1 VVGFDATSI
10 KNIAVVV
17 DDQLSGSATASGAL
31 TIAVNGLFYS
41 PAINPGTGPVSDFS
55 GLNPKP
61 TASGMAP
68 AGHNTVTSFTQTSTN
83 QYSFNYDLTNGVA
96 ADFSRWAGSLIG
108 FGTGSL
114 DLSGQDLVLGVS
126 GTGTSKIKVEL
137 ISGTG
142 ANEKKVVIVLQGL
155 TGSNQFYRITKAMA
169 DAAGVVGFDATSIKN
184 IAVVVDDQLSGSAT
198 ASGALTIAVNGLFYR
213 AVVPGT
219 AYNQANLTTL
229 PSNPTVSSAHGAVS
243 GVVDTSTI
251 TATQIS
257 ATTVQVTSNVPTQ
270 GNFTFTSIV
279 FPTAG
284 VDLGNSVT
292 LAFSGT
298 SGKMLKLEFVN
309 TSNVKKE
316 FLVPLSTGELNYTF
330 DLTGFVGPIGQINI
344 VADEVGTTNYVLE
357 TKGLAFTPPIP
368 VVSGAA
374 FNQVALT
381 TLPSNPT
388 VSSAH
393 GAVSGVVDTSTITA
407 TQISA
412 TTVQVTSNVPTQGNF
427 TFTSVNFPT
436 AGVNLGNSVTLAFSG
451 TSGKML
457 KLEFVDT
464 SNVKKL
470 FLVPLS
476 TGELN
481 YTFDLTG
488 FAGPITAIN
497 IVADEIGTTNYVL
510 ETKGLAFTP
519 VITTATTNAL
529 TNLGGASIS
538 EMEPAGNN
546 TVTAFSQTSAGA
558 ASFTYNLANGTGN
571 NRWAGSLISFVN
583 NFNLTTQNLVIA
595 GSDAGSSY
603 YKLELIDAQ
612 NDKVALRVNVDGRIE
627 VTNALAQAAN
637 VAAFNADQI
646 RFLAIVVD
654 DPNATVGTLSIT
666 TSGLVYTPILAG
678 ATYNQSLM
686 TSLAASPAAAS
697 GSGNTV
703 SGQPAAIMRMT
714 QNSADEF
721 EYDYDL
727 GSSGTSFT
735 FVRIAG
741 GDFVGGVFQGTLM
754 TLPSQLVIAAQGS
767 SGGRVQVKLHDA
779 DQAEAVF
786 ILDLEPFLQ
795 NFTLNAASGNVPVWF
810 DWSRVADIIFVQDST
825 IGSALSNDYVK
836 IQAKGMA
843 YTAPL
848 PNVAFEANR
857 ATLVQN
863 GLNYFD
869 VGVGVDTVTHLPY
882 DNMGPGGALPGR
894 YTQPTLIGF
903 YLQILGD
910 VVLGKIDNGMTRSQA
925 LTEINTVM
933 TNLLSIQSAPYSW
946 HGLIP
951 WLNLDPLDLSTDIIA
966 LGDNAN
972 LSQSIAVTVGALES
986 TGLSGADL
994 TAAQQIS
1001 TKADQYLNNQAVGYA
1016 AFVDNNFG
1024 IFHAAF
1030 DISTGEFSAY
1040 IDRVS
1045 NEFRGA
1051 VAFLA
1056 TYYAG
1061 VPDSV
1066 FNNLAITTNSSYIDR
1081 NGQAVENLA
1090 PWDGAAFQ
1098 IFWPELRNEESTY
1111 IGFRNALYNMLATQL
1126 DYAYQNRIPG
1136 ILSTSLTP
1144 EGSYSSTGIP
1154 QMAEANMVPN
1164 TTNSIV
1170 GDSGSTYA
1178 LAAAMGIDRNAV
1190 LGWLNSINNLF
1201 GMMGDYGFYDSARSG
1216 SEINNRFIG
1225 IDVASM
1231 VLGLAGNGPD
1241 DFTTYLRNRG
1251 MEDNYNQLYDH
1262 MSQQMAIDRTGS
1274 GLPNT
1279 PEFPDR
1285 SLAVFGHIA
1294 SEGAINYIHTIPP
1307 VTKPPTP
1314 PETTLIY
1321 GVRLAYTDLQG
1332 VDGGHF
1338 WKLSQPYNAQANQLI
1353 LNYSAV
1359 DSPQF
1364 VRIELKDGA
1373 GLLLYQ
1379 TTVALEQGAKFARL
1393 VVDLPN
1399 QAALANVQ
1407 EIDLVVDAQEGGDAT
1422 GDFTIQAIDFQHVPS
1437 APVVGFTAQ
1446 PGSPAVTVLPVNSAS
1461 VSGVAQLGSSSS
1473 NSTLQHIFGTNF
1485 FQLHFD
1491 LTNANAF
1498 AGIVLN
1504 FDPNHNGSS
1513 VNLSAVPLIFG
1524 INATSSVAKNVK
1536 IEIEDVHGNTYTTS
1550 NTDIVSSGY
1559 YKFLASLAAG
1569 RVDLSHVK
1577 SIKFVVDQYSVASAS
1592 GTVGDLQLE
1601 IGGLQ

>member
-1 VVGFDATSI
+1 MADAAGVVGFDATAI

-31 TIAVNGLFYS
+31 TIAVNGLF
-41 PAINPGTGPVSDFS
+41 F
-55 GLNPKP
+55 
-61 TASGMAP
+61 
-68 AGHNTVTSFTQTSTN
+68 
-83 QYSFNYDLTNGVA
+83 
-96 ADFSRWAGSLIG
+96 
-108 FGTGSL
+108 
-114 DLSGQDLVLGVS
+114 
-126 GTGTSKIKVEL
+126 
-137 ISGTG
+137 
-142 ANEKKVVIVLQGL
+142 
-155 TGSNQFYRITKAMA
+155 
-169 DAAGVVGFDATSIKN
+169 
-184 IAVVVDDQLSGSAT
+184 
-198 ASGALTIAVNGLFYR
+198 R

-219 AYNQANLTTL
+219 AFNQVALTTL

-270 GNFTFTSIV
+270 GNFTFTSIN

-330 DLTGFVGPIGQINI
+330 DLTGFAGPITAINI

-357 TKGLAFTPPIP
+357 TKGLAFTSPIP
-368 VVSGAA
+368 VVSGTA

-497 IVADEIGTTNYVL
+497 IVADEVGTTNYVL

-529 TNLGGASIS
+529 TNLSGASIS

-546 TVTAFSQTSAGA
+546 TVTAFSQASAGA

-571 NRWAGSLISFVN
+571 NRWAGSLISFVS

-612 NDKVALRVNVDGRIE
+612 NDKVTLHINVDGRIE
-627 VTNALAQAAN
+627 VTNALVQAAN
-637 VAAFNADQI
+637 VASFNADQI

-654 DPNATVGTLSIT
+654 DPTATTGTLSIT
-666 TSGLVYTPILAG
+666 TAGLAYTPMVVG
-678 ATYNQSLM
+678 TTYNSLPLTDL
-686 TSLAASPAAAS
+686 TSYAPVVIS

-703 SGQPAAIMRMT
+703 TGQPNAVLNFNQI
-714 QNSADEF
+714 SANEL

-727 GSSGTSFT
+727 SASGTSFT
-735 FVRIAG
+735 FVKLTG
-741 GDFVGGVFQGTLM
+741 GTLM

-767 SGGRVQVKLHDA
+767 SGGRLQVKLHDG
-779 DQAEAVF
+779 DLNEAIF
-786 ILDLEPFLQ
+786 LLDLEPYLQ
-795 NFTLNAASGNVPVWF
+795 NFTLSATSGNVPAWF
-810 DWSRVADIIFVQDST
+810 DWARVADITFVQDST

-848 PNVAFEANR
+848 PNAAFEANR
-857 ATLVQN
+857 ATLVQD

-869 VGVGVDTVTHLPY
+869 VGVGVDAITHFPY
-882 DNMGPGGALPGR
+882 DNMGDAGANVGH

-933 TNLLSIQSAPYSW
+933 TNLLSVQSAPYSW
-946 HGLIP
+946 NGLIP
-951 WLNLDPLDLSTDIIA
+951 WLNLDPLAASSSTVA

-986 TGLSGADL
+986 AGLSGADL

-1001 TKADQYLNNQAVGYA
+1001 TKAGQYLNNQSAGYA
-1016 AFVDNNFG
+1016 AFVDSTFG
-1024 IFHAAF
+1024 IFHAAY
-1030 DISTGEFSAY
+1030 DISTGTFSAY

-1051 VAFLA
+1051 IAFLA
-1056 TYYAG
+1056 VYYAG

-1066 FNNLAITTNSSYIDR
+1066 WNNLTITTNNSYIDR
-1081 NGQAVENLA
+1081 NGQTIENLA

-1098 IFWPELRNEESTY
+1098 IFWPELRNEESSY

-1136 ILSTSLTP
+1136 ILSTSLAP
-1144 EGSYSSTGIP
+1144 EGSYTCTGIP

-1170 GDSGSTYA
+1170 GDIGSTYA

-1216 SEINNRFIG
+1216 SEISNRFIG

-1251 MEDNYNQLYDH
+1251 MEDNYSQLYDH
-1262 MSQQMAIDRTGS
+1262 MSQQMAVDRTSS

-1285 SLAVFGHIA
+1285 SLAVFSHIG
-1294 SEGAINYIHTIPP
+1294 SEGTIDYFQAA
-1307 VTKPPTP
+1307 TTP
-1314 PETTLIY
+1314 PY
-1321 GVRLAYTDLQG
+1321 GVHLVYTDLQG
-1332 VDGGHF
+1332 ADGGHF
-1338 WKLSQPYNAQANQLI
+1338 WKLNQAYNAQANQFI

-1399 QAALANVQ
+1399 QASLANVQ
-1407 EIDLVVDAQEGGDAT
+1407 EIDLVVDPQEGGDAT
-1422 GDFTIQAIDFQHVPS
+1422 GDFTIHAIDFQHVPS
-1437 APVVGFTAQ
+1437 APAVGFTAQ

-1461 VSGVAQLGSSSS
+1461 VNGVAQLESSSS
-1473 NSTLQHIFGTNF
+1473 SSTLQHIFGTNF

-1513 VNLSAVPLIFG
+1513 VNLSAVPNLIFG
-1524 INATSSVAKNVK
+1524 INATSAVAKNVK

-1577 SIKFVVDQYSVASAS
+1577 SIKFDVDQYSVTS